1 MAAFSSVSRVTHTVL
16 TMYDLRNDYD
26 RENVL
31 RNRRNGKDEHNE
43 SLRQRFVDHF
53 DICKRQRPV
62 VGEHFSSDLQQ
73 EHRRLKKRKTF
84 L

>member
-1 MAAFSSVSRVTHTVL
+1 MAAFSSVSSVTHTVL

-31 RNRRNGKDEHNE
+31 RNRRNGKDEHND

-53 DICKRQRPV
+53 DICKR
-62 VGEHFSSDLQQ
+62 
-73 EHRRLKKRKTF
+73 
-84 L
+84 